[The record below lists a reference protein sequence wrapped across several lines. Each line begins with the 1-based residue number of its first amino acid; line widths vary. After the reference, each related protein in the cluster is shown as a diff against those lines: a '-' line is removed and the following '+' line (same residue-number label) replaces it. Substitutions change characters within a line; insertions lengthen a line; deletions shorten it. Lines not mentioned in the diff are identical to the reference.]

1 MLGRPAVMA
10 RLQCLDICSKNTDS
24 SSNLAFFFATK
35 VPIDTSD
42 EQSFGYTICDVKQ
55 NVIAFT
61 VILIKLKANFTHG
74 VANTKSRR
82 YPVACSR

>member
-10 RLQCLDICSKNTDS
+10 RLQCLDICSKNTDC
-24 SSNLAFFFATK
+24 SSNLAFIFATK
-35 VPIDTSD
+35 VPIDASD